1 MPRPRASTDTR
12 QYAAPAAEKAL
23 DILEALAVEPA
34 GATAAELCRILGRSM
49 GEVYRVLL
57 ALERRTYVAKDPET
71 ERYHLTLRLF
81 DLAHRHPPTARL
93 LRAAQP
99 VLDELA
105 MAAMQSCHLVV
116 AEGAEALV
124 LATAASPMP
133 MGYAVRVGARFP
145 LMETSSGVV
154 IVAHG
159 RPRVRREA
167 FGAGEAP
174 EDYAER
180 TERVRRRGY
189 EMWDSHVVR
198 GVTNVTAPVLDHS
211 GHACAAVTVPYL
223 EQIRAEPTRAEV
235 LERVREAG
243 AALSRAMGGPP
254 QAAPTGKWEVD
265 PAPADGGR
273 TRTSGR
279 TE

>member
-1 MPRPRASTDTR
+1 MPRPRASAEAR
-12 QYAAPAAEKAL
+12 HYAAPAAEKAL
-23 DILEALAVEPA
+23 DILEALAAEPE

-57 ALERRTYVAKDPET
+57 SLERRGYVAKDPGT
-71 ERYHLTLRLF
+71 ERCHLTLRLF

-93 LRAAQP
+93 VRAAQS
-99 VLDELA
+99 VLDDLA
-105 MAAMQSCHLVV
+105 AAAMQSCHLVV
-116 AEGAEALV
+116 AEGAEAVV

-154 IVAHG
+154 IVAFG
-159 RPRVRREA
+159 RERVRREA

-180 TERVRRRGY
+180 IERVRRRGY
-189 EMWDSHVVR
+189 EVWDSHVVR
-198 GVTNVTAPVLDHS
+198 GVTNVAAPVLDHS

-223 EQIRAEPTRAEV
+223 EQIRAEPNRSDV
-235 LERVREAG
+235 LARVVEAG
-243 AALSRAMGGPP
+243 VALSRAMGAAERP
-254 QAAPTGKWEVD
+254 QTNTIPSREAEG
-265 PAPADGGR
+265 
-273 TRTSGR
+273 
-279 TE
+279 